1 MTELHPLA
9 ELRRQGFDADLHQ
22 DRVRVWPRHKM
33 TKAQA
38 LFVTFHLPDIAQA
51 LQVESNEKR
60 INNVYLWE
68 APAAASHRDATDA
81 IPDFLN
87 GQRFAGVPA
96 HRHQFIDLEANR
108 E

>member
-9 ELRRQGFDADLHQ
+9 ELRRQGLDADLHQ
-22 DRVRVWPRHKM
+22 GRVRVWPRHKM

-38 LFVTFHLPDIAQA
+38 LFVTLHLPDIAQA
-51 LQVESNEKR
+51 LRVESNEKR
-60 INNVYLWE
+60 INNVFLWD
-68 APAAASHRDATDA
+68 APAAASGPDAGAT

-96 HRHQFIDLEANR
+96 YRH
-108 E
+108 